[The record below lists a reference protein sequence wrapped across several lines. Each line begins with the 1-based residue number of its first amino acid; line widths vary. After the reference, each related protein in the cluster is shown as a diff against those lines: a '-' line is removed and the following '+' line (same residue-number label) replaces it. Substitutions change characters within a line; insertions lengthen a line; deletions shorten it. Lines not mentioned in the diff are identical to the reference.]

1 MSASDHHGNSSSTD
15 ALTKFI
21 VLYVAMYAAFGVA
34 SPFLPAFLS
43 ARGLAPEQLGLAH
56 GAGTAV
62 RLLTAPLAG
71 RIGDL
76 IQALRIVLIVCIALA
91 AAVTLGYLAA
101 HGFWILLGM
110 SLLHAA
116 SLAPITILADA
127 LALGSASPLPSSG
140 RRGFEYGWVRGTG
153 SAAFIAGTLLSG
165 QTVSA
170 FGLDAIV
177 GWQALLLG
185 AAALAATLVPELIY
199 NRTADVVRAPARG
212 VLILLRL
219 PLFRDLVLVAALILG
234 SHAMHDAFAVIRW
247 SAAAISPITI
257 SLLWSESVA
266 AEVVVFFVIG
276 PGLVTRLTPAG
287 ALAVASL
294 AGVLRWVV
302 AAQTTD
308 VIALALVQ
316 PLHGVTFALLHLA
329 CMRLLARLV
338 PQGLEG
344 TAQAIYGTIGIG
356 AASALLTFISGA
368 LYERLGAQGF
378 WIIAA
383 LCALAFPLTRKL
395 R

>member
-1 MSASDHHGNSSSTD
+1 MSALDHHGNSSSTD
-15 ALTKFI
+15 ALTKFML
-21 VLYVAMYAAFGVA
+21 LYAAMYAAFGVA

-43 ARGLAPEQLGLAH
+43 SRGLAPEQLGLAL

-91 AAVTLGYLAA
+91 ASVTLGYLAA
-101 HGFWILLGM
+101 HGFWSLVGM

-165 QTVSA
+165 QAVSA

-185 AAALAATLVPELIY
+185 AAALAATRVPELIY

-212 VLILLRL
+212 VIIELRL
-219 PLFRDLVLVAALILG
+219 PLCQNIVLV
-234 SHAMHDAFAVIRW
+234 
-247 SAAAISPITI
+247 
-257 SLLWSESVA
+257 
-266 AEVVVFFVIG
+266 
-276 PGLVTRLTPAG
+276 
-287 ALAVASL
+287 
-294 AGVLRWVV
+294 
-302 AAQTTD
+302 
-308 VIALALVQ
+308 
-316 PLHGVTFALLHLA
+316 
-329 CMRLLARLV
+329 
-338 PQGLEG
+338 
-344 TAQAIYGTIGIG
+344 
-356 AASALLTFISGA
+356 
-368 LYERLGAQGF
+368 
-378 WIIAA
+378 
-383 LCALAFPLTRKL
+383 
-395 R
+395 